1 MAITSAEIHNQSF
14 SIDRKGYDVDE
25 VDVFLEH
32 VADEID
38 GMNAQIAQLE
48 NQLDDRK
55 FEGFDTPARVEA
67 PVVVT
72 DDAALA
78 EKDARIADLERQLE
92 AKKADDNAIAQ
103 ALIIA
108 QRSADEIIANAN
120 AQAAATI
127 KDAEDE
133 GTRIVDKAEAERQK
147 VLDAIKKLEDDREDV
162 REDYRDLLT
171 DFIGDATRK
180 LAEIGGEMPASL
192 PVSAHAR
199 TIDVVETTA
208 TGRVTAPAQ
217 APINRAGAGAYSV
230 PQAPGAVVAPAP
242 PTLASRRIFPVS
254 AMPTMLSSSRKSTKP
269 RASSRSQHG
278 RRNALPPGSAFFFRR
293 QETLRV
299 FPDFCRHLLEIVDG
313 DVTSSRMLDCSSSA
327 RGTRGKARGKAAAE
341 LRSPR
346 RSIHDRSE
354 LPDYRRAGATRRR
367 DGAHHP
373 VL

>member
-147 VLDAIKKLEDDREDV
+147 VLDAIKKLEDDREDA
-162 REDYRDLLT
+162 REDYQELLT
-171 DFIGDATRK
+171 DFIADATRK
-180 LAEIGGEMPASL
+180 LAEIGGEIPTPSL
-192 PVSAHAR
+192 PTSAHAR
-199 TIDVVETTA
+199 VAETTVEA
-208 TGRVTAPAQ
+208 TGRVMTSPAQ
-217 APINRAGAGAYSV
+217 APINVDGTAAYAM
-230 PQAPGAVVAPAP
+230 PQTGAVSVAPTT
-242 PTLASRRIFPVS
+242 PTPSRVEKD
-254 AMPTMLSSSRKSTKP
+254 LSGFGD
-269 RASSRSQHG
+269 ADD
-278 RRNALPPGSAFFFRR
+278 AFEF
-293 QETLRV
+293 E
-299 FPDFCRHLLEIVDG
+299 EID
-313 DVTSSRMLDCSSSA
+313 
-327 RGTRGKARGKAAAE
+327 
-341 LRSPR
+341 
-346 RSIHDRSE
+346 
-354 LPDYRRAGATRRR
+354 
-367 DGAHHP
+367 
-373 VL
+373 

>member
-147 VLDAIKKLEDDREDV
+147 VLDAIKKLE
-162 REDYRDLLT
+162 T
-171 DFIGDATRK
+171 
-180 LAEIGGEMPASL
+180 
-192 PVSAHAR
+192 AR
-199 TIDVVETTA
+199 TCARTTGTCSPTSSA
-208 TGRVTAPAQ
+208 T
-217 APINRAGAGAYSV
+217 
-230 PQAPGAVVAPAP
+230 
-242 PTLASRRIFPVS
+242 L
-254 AMPTMLSSSRKSTKP
+254 
-269 RASSRSQHG
+269 RASWPRSAA
-278 RRNALPPGSAFFFRR
+278 RCPLP
-293 QETLRV
+293 
-299 FPDFCRHLLEIVDG
+299 CR
-313 DVTSSRMLDCSSSA
+313 
-327 RGTRGKARGKAAAE
+327 
-341 LRSPR
+341 
-346 RSIHDRSE
+346 
-354 LPDYRRAGATRRR
+354 
-367 DGAHHP
+367 
-373 VL
+373 

>member
-127 KDAEDE
+127 KDAEGE

-147 VLDAIKKLEDDREDV
+147 VLDAIKKLEDDREDA
-162 REDYRDLLT
+162 REDYQELLT
-171 DFIGDATRK
+171 DFIADATRK
-180 LAEIGGEMPASL
+180 LAEIGGEIPTPSL
-192 PVSAHAR
+192 PTSAHAR
-199 TIDVVETTA
+199 VAETTVEA
-208 TGRVTAPAQ
+208 TGRVMTSPAQ
-217 APINRAGAGAYSV
+217 APINVDGTAAYAM
-230 PQAPGAVVAPAP
+230 PQTGAVSVAPAT
-242 PTLASRRIFPVS
+242 PTPSRVEKD
-254 AMPTMLSSSRKSTKP
+254 LSGFGD
-269 RASSRSQHG
+269 ADD
-278 RRNALPPGSAFFFRR
+278 AFEF
-293 QETLRV
+293 E
-299 FPDFCRHLLEIVDG
+299 EID
-313 DVTSSRMLDCSSSA
+313 
-327 RGTRGKARGKAAAE
+327 
-341 LRSPR
+341 
-346 RSIHDRSE
+346 
-354 LPDYRRAGATRRR
+354 
-367 DGAHHP
+367 
-373 VL
+373 

>member
-1 MAITSAEIHNQSF
+1 MAITSADIHNQSF

-147 VLDAIKKLEDDREDV
+147 VLDAIKKLEDDREDA
-162 REDYRDLLT
+162 REDYQELLT
-171 DFIGDATRK
+171 DFIADATRK
-180 LAEIGGEMPASL
+180 LAEIGGEIPTPSL
-192 PVSAHAR
+192 PTSAHAR
-199 TIDVVETTA
+199 VAETTVEA
-208 TGRVTAPAQ
+208 TGRVMTSPAQ
-217 APINRAGAGAYSV
+217 APINVDGTAAYAM
-230 PQAPGAVVAPAP
+230 PQTGAVSVAPAT
-242 PTLASRRIFPVS
+242 PTPSRVEKD
-254 AMPTMLSSSRKSTKP
+254 LSGFGD
-269 RASSRSQHG
+269 ADD
-278 RRNALPPGSAFFFRR
+278 AFEF
-293 QETLRV
+293 E
-299 FPDFCRHLLEIVDG
+299 EID
-313 DVTSSRMLDCSSSA
+313 
-327 RGTRGKARGKAAAE
+327 
-341 LRSPR
+341 
-346 RSIHDRSE
+346 
-354 LPDYRRAGATRRR
+354 
-367 DGAHHP
+367 
-373 VL
+373 

>member
-147 VLDAIKKLEDDREDV
+147 VLDAIKKLEDDREDA
-162 REDYRDLLT
+162 REDYQELLT
-171 DFIGDATRK
+171 DFIADATRK
-180 LAEIGGEMPASL
+180 LAEIGGEIPTPSL
-192 PVSAHAR
+192 PTSAHAR
-199 TIDVVETTA
+199 VAETTVEA
-208 TGRVTAPAQ
+208 TGRVMTSPAQ
-217 APINRAGAGAYSV
+217 APINVDGTAAYAM
-230 PQAPGAVVAPAP
+230 PQTGAVSVAPAT
-242 PTLASRRIFPVS
+242 PTPSRVEKD
-254 AMPTMLSSSRKSTKP
+254 LSGFGD
-269 RASSRSQHG
+269 ADD
-278 RRNALPPGSAFFFRR
+278 AFEF
-293 QETLRV
+293 E
-299 FPDFCRHLLEIVDG
+299 EID
-313 DVTSSRMLDCSSSA
+313 
-327 RGTRGKARGKAAAE
+327 
-341 LRSPR
+341 
-346 RSIHDRSE
+346 
-354 LPDYRRAGATRRR
+354 
-367 DGAHHP
+367 
-373 VL
+373 

>member
-147 VLDAIKKLEDDREDV
+147 VLDAIKKLEDDREDA
-162 REDYRDLLT
+162 REEYRDLLT
-171 DFIGDATRK
+171 EFIDDASRR
-180 LAEIGGEMPASL
+180 LNELGGSSSYTPATSN
-192 PVSAHAR
+192 HAR
-199 TIDVVETTA
+199 VFEAPSAYDDEAPAPAATA
-208 TGRVTAPAQ
+208 TQ
-217 APINRAGAGAYSV
+217 APISIDGSAAYST
-230 PQAPGAVVAPAP
+230 PATPGSPVVAAAT
-242 PTLASRRIFPVS
+242 PTPSVVEKD
-254 AMPTMLSSSRKSTKP
+254 LS
-269 RASSRSQHG
+269 G
-278 RRNALPPGSAFFFRR
+278 F
-293 QETLRV
+293 
-299 FPDFCRHLLEIVDG
+299 G
-313 DVTSSRMLDCSSSA
+313 DVDDDF
-327 RGTRGKARGKAAAE
+327 E
-341 LRSPR
+341 FEE
-346 RSIHDRSE
+346 ID
-354 LPDYRRAGATRRR
+354 
-367 DGAHHP
+367 
-373 VL
+373 

>member
-55 FEGFDTPARVEA
+55 FDGFDTPARVEA
-67 PVVVT
+67 PPVV

-78 EKDARIADLERQLE
+78 AKDERIADLERQLE

-133 GTRIVDKAEAERQK
+133 GNRIVDKAESERQK

-162 REDYRDLLT
+162 REDYKDLLT

-180 LAEIGGEMPASL
+180 LAEIGGTAPA
-192 PVSAHAR
+192 PVTLSAHAR
-199 TIDVVETTA
+199 TVDVVAASA
-208 TGRVTAPAQ
+208 TGRVTSPAQ
-217 APINRAGAGAYSV
+217 APINRDGAGAYAV
-230 PQAPGAVVAPAP
+230 PQATTTGAVVAPATP
-242 PTLASRRIFPVS
+242 
-254 AMPTMLSSSRKSTKP
+254 MPSGVEKDLSGFGD
-269 RASSRSQHG
+269 ADD
-278 RRNALPPGSAFFFRR
+278 AFEF
-293 QETLRV
+293 E
-299 FPDFCRHLLEIVDG
+299 EID
-313 DVTSSRMLDCSSSA
+313 
-327 RGTRGKARGKAAAE
+327 
-341 LRSPR
+341 
-346 RSIHDRSE
+346 
-354 LPDYRRAGATRRR
+354 
-367 DGAHHP
+367 
-373 VL
+373 